1 MGSAGTRE
9 RIIERNRY
17 TKNSTRNRDALG
29 NTIKLKGD
37 LIITERETIMKTS
50 TGHRH
55 LQPKQWVYIS
65 VSSWYNVRAK
75 KESQNG

>member
-1 MGSAGTRE
+1 MGSPGTRE

-55 LQPKQWVYIS
+55 LQPK
-65 VSSWYNVRAK
+65 
-75 KESQNG
+75 